1 MKRVPFWRGEFHTTF
16 KNNYYRMKKSYLKL
30 FFLILVFSI
39 SLWSHATENK
49 VDTKNAV
56 SSLVKDMSGK
66 PVANAIIYGRE
77 GAVRAKTDANGKF
90 TILVSKMSDLLVE
103 ADGFE
108 SRVVSAQD
116 NEEIVLV
123 KTPFLF
129 GNEKQI
135 KIPFSTIKQGEV
147 LNGTSSVRGERR
159 LENDNVTN
167 VMDLIRANVPG
178 LLGSTNIRGIGD
190 ALVVIDGI
198 PRDINSVNVQEIDQ
212 ITVLKDV
219 NASVLYGTQAKNGI
233 IFITTKRGESFK
245 RKINVIAERGMSYTK
260 ELPKYLGSADYMT
273 LYNEALQND
282 GITTPKYSNDQIEK
296 YRSGENMYRYAD
308 VDYYSGEFL
317 REFKNTNRVLTEFSG
332 GNKNTKY
339 YTNLGWIN
347 SGSIF
352 KQGEP
357 DVNNRLNVRGNI
369 DFRINDYIKSYL
381 DAVVVFDIQSSANG
395 NFWNNAAT
403 LHPYYNPLLLPV
415 SMLQNPELAAA
426 SKLINNQY
434 ILGGTTQYQNNVY
447 GNMYMAGYSQNIQ
460 RTAQFNGGVD
470 VDLNSVL
477 NGLSFK
483 TYLSFD
489 FYNQYR
495 QSVENSYAVYAPEW
509 NDQNQ
514 ITKLTKIG
522 QDVST
527 GVQNLS
533 SGSFIRRIGFYGVM
547 DYNRTFAD
555 KHNLSGQLIGY
566 YNTLERNN
574 VLLTQKYAHA
584 GLRLAYNYKQR
595 LFADFSSNYA
605 NSVKLPEQN
614 RGGFSPTVGVA
625 WVLLNQSQDEKNVLD
640 YLKVKSSAGI
650 LKTDAGI
657 GSYLYNESYWINGG
671 FAWGDGKY
679 SGDVTQAGRSAN
691 PALNYEKMKNFNVG
705 LESYWFNRHL
715 ALEVNYFNNRYSD
728 QVVRRY
734 NNYPSVV
741 SDLYP
746 DENFEEDAYSG
757 IELGAAWNVKAG
769 KFEMTLGAN
778 VLSNTSE
785 VVKKDEL
792 WAYDYLYRKGN
803 SVDALYGLDY
813 IGFYKDQ
820 ADINASP
827 VQKFGEVRPGDLKY
841 RDVNEDGFIDEND
854 QVKLGNWQ
862 SRLSYGLHLNLKY
875 QNLSLFVLGEGRSG
889 YNYFESGDYF
899 WIDGNKKY
907 SEVVLNRWTPATAE
921 TATYPRLSSKSS
933 SNNFRSSSFWLNDGS
948 YFNLNRV
955 QLTYT
960 IPQGILKSLPLQDAN
975 IYLRGSDLMMFSKK
989 TQYRELNVGSE
1000 PQYRNYALGARL
1012 MF

>member
-1 MKRVPFWRGEFHTTF
+1 
-16 KNNYYRMKKSYLKL
+16 MKKSYLKL
-30 FFLILVFSI
+30 FFFILIFSI
-39 SLWSHATENK
+39 ILLPDAMANK
-49 VDTKNAV
+49 VVDPKINV
-56 SSLVKDMSGK
+56 SSVVKDVSGN
-66 PVANAIIYGRE
+66 PVANAVIYGKE
-77 GAVRAKTDANGKF
+77 GAVRTKTDANGKF
-90 TILVSKMSDLLVE
+90 TIQVPKLSDLLIE

-108 SRVVSAQD
+108 SQVVSALD
-116 NEEIVLV
+116 NIEIELV

-129 GNEKQI
+129 GNEKLI
-135 KIPFSTIKQGEV
+135 KIPFSSIKQGEV
-147 LNGTSSVRGERR
+147 VNGLSSIRGERR
-159 LENDNVTN
+159 LENDNVSN

-178 LLGSTNIRGIGD
+178 LLGSTNIRGIGE
-190 ALVVIDGI
+190 ALIVIDGI
-198 PRDINSVNVQEIDQ
+198 PRDISSLNVQEIDQ
-212 ITVLKDV
+212 ISILKDV

-245 RKINVIAERGMSYTK
+245 RKINVIAERGMSFTK

-282 GITTPKYSNDQIEK
+282 GITTPKYSNDLIEK
-296 YRSGENMYRYAD
+296 YRSGENVYRYAD
-308 VDYYSGEFL
+308 VDYYSSEFL
-317 REFKNTNRVLTEFSG
+317 RTFKNTSRVLTEFSG

-339 YTNLGWIN
+339 YANLGWIN
-347 SGSIF
+347 SGSVF
-352 KQGEP
+352 TQGEP

-369 DFRINDYIKSYL
+369 DFRINDFIKSYL
-381 DAVVVFDIQSSANG
+381 DAVVVFDIQNSPNG

-403 LHPYYNPLLLPV
+403 LHPYYNSLLLPV
-415 SMLQNPELAAA
+415 SMLQDPEMAAT
-426 SKLINNQY
+426 SKLIKNQY

-447 GNMYMAGYSQNIQ
+447 GNMYLAGNTQNIQ

-470 VDLNSVL
+470 VDLNSLL

-489 FYNQYR
+489 FYNQY
-495 QSVENSYAVYAPEW
+495 QQNVTNTYAVYAPEW
-509 NDQNQ
+509 NDDNQ
-514 ITKLTKIG
+514 ITKLTKIN

-533 SGSFIRRIGFYGVM
+533 SGSFIRRVGFYGVF
-547 DYNRTFAD
+547 DYNRTFAE
-555 KHNLSGQLIGY
+555 KHQLSGQLIGF
-566 YNTLERNN
+566 YNTVERNN

-595 LFADFSSNYA
+595 YFADFSSNYS
-605 NSVKLPEQN
+605 NSVKLPVQN
-614 RGGFSPTVGVA
+614 RGGFSPTIGAA
-625 WVLLNQSQDEKNVLD
+625 WVVSNEDFWNENNVLD
-640 YLKVKSSAGI
+640 YLKIKSSAGI

-657 GSYLYNESYWINGG
+657 GNYLYDESYWINGS
-671 FAWGDGKY
+671 FVWGDAKY
-679 SGDVTQAGRSAN
+679 TGDVIQTGRSAN
-691 PALNYEKMKNFNVG
+691 PNLNFEKMKNINIG
-705 LESYWFNRHL
+705 LESYWFNKQL

-734 NNYPSVV
+734 NYYPSFV

-757 IELGAAWNVKAG
+757 MELGASWNKKAG

-778 VLSNTSE
+778 ILYGTSE
-785 VVKKDEL
+785 VIKRDEL

-803 SVDALYGLDY
+803 RVDALYGLDY
-813 IGFYKDQ
+813 VGFYKDQ
-820 ADINASP
+820 ADINDSP

-841 RDVNEDGFIDEND
+841 RDVNEDGYIDEND
-854 QVKLGNWQ
+854 QIKLGNWQ
-862 SRLSYGLHLNLKY
+862 SRFSYGLHVNLKY
-875 QNLSLFVLGEGRSG
+875 KNVSLFALGEGRTG

-899 WIDGNKKY
+899 WVDGNKKY

-933 SNNFRSSSFWLNDGS
+933 SNNFRNSSFWLNDGS
-948 YFNLNRV
+948 YFNLSRV

-960 IPQGILKSLPLQDAN
+960 IPQGILNLLPVQEAN
-975 IYLRGSDLMMFSKK
+975 IYLRASDIMMFSKK
-989 TQYRELNVGSE
+989 AHYRQLNVGSE
-1000 PQYRNYALGARL
+1000 PQYRNFALGARL